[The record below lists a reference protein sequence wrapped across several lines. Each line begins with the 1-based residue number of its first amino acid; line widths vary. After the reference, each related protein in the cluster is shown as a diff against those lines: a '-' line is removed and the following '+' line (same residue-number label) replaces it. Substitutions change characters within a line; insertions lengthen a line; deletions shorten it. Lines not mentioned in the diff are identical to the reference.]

1 VRNGRE
7 GHSVGI
13 QAAPADQEMSE
24 STTAGVMEN
33 LPLNAGA
40 QAPRGMRQVLKNHR
54 IVRARWVE
62 TKNQAVSQNTH
73 K

>member
-1 VRNGRE
+1 M
-7 GHSVGI
+7 GI

-40 QAPRGMRQVLKNHR
+40 QAPPGMRQVLKNHR

-62 TKNQAVSQNTH
+62 KTNKESSRKSKYT
-73 K
+73 